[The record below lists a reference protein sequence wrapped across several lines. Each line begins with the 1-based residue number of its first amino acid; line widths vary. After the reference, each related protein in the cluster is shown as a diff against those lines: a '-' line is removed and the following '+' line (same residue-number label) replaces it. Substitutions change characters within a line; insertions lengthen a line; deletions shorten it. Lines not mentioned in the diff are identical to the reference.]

1 MEALAEW
8 GYLGLFIASFLAAT
22 ILPFS
27 SEIVLSI
34 LIAGNYDLTTCL
46 ILATL
51 GNWAGGMSSYGLG
64 WLAKWSFIEKYFKIK
79 KEKIQSLKAKIDNWG
94 SLLAFFCWLPVVG
107 DPLAIGLGVFKTNGW
122 LVGIWMF
129 VGKLVRYVAWAG
141 ITYWGFS
148 LI

>member
-27 SEIVLSI
+27 SEIVLSL
-34 LIAGNYDLTTCL
+34 LIASNYDLTPCL

-64 WLAKWSFIEKYFKIK
+64 WLTKWSFIEKYFRVK
-79 KEKIQSLKAKIDNWG
+79 KEKIKSLKDKIDNWG

-107 DPLAIGLGVFKTNGW
+107 DPLAIGLGVFKTNVW
-122 LVGIWMF
+122 LVGMWMF